1 MTGFGILERYRKTTD
16 LPKLLPVFPLQ
27 AVIVLPRA
35 TLPLNVFE
43 PRYLAMVDDILGNDR
58 IIGIIQPDTT
68 DETNQSHIGSDINLR
83 SVGCAGRLT
92 AFQETDDG
100 RMLITISGVCR
111 FEIKQEVS
119 TDNPYRLFEVDYS
132 KFSFDL
138 ETGNGEDDVNRE
150 HLLSVLKTYL
160 EVNELNAD
168 WQSID
173 RSSNEFLVNTLS
185 MISPYGPAEKQALL
199 EAPDL
204 SDRSEVLVAL
214 AEMELASR
222 DDGSDTTLQ

>member
-1 MTGFGILERYRKTTD
+1 LTGFGILERYRKTTD

-58 IIGIIQPDTT
+58 IIGIIQPSST

-100 RMLITISGVCR
+100 RLLITISGV
-111 FEIKQEVS
+111 
-119 TDNPYRLFEVDYS
+119 
-132 KFSFDL
+132 
-138 ETGNGEDDVNRE
+138 
-150 HLLSVLKTYL
+150 
-160 EVNELNAD
+160 
-168 WQSID
+168 
-173 RSSNEFLVNTLS
+173 
-185 MISPYGPAEKQALL
+185 
-199 EAPDL
+199 
-204 SDRSEVLVAL
+204 
-214 AEMELASR
+214 
-222 DDGSDTTLQ
+222 

>member
-1 MTGFGILERYRKTTD
+1 LTGFGIVERYRKPSD
-16 LPKLLPVFPLQ
+16 LPDMLPVFPLQ
-27 AVIVLPRA
+27 GVIVLPRA

-43 PRYLAMVDDILGNDR
+43 PRYLTMVDDVLGNDR
-58 IIGIIQPDTT
+58 MIGIIQPDLA
-68 DETNQSHIGSDINLR
+68 DETNQLPIRSKTDLR

-92 AFQETDDG
+92 AFQETNDG
-100 RMLITISGVCR
+100 RMLITLFGVCR
-111 FEIKQEVS
+111 FEIRSEMA
-119 TDNPYRLFEVDYS
+119 TDNPYRSFEVDYS

-138 ETGNGEDDVNRE
+138 ESGNGEDDINRDR
-150 HLLSVLKTYL
+150 LLSVLKTYL

-168 WQSID
+168 WQSIN

-199 EAPDL
+199 EAPHL
-204 SDRSEVLVAL
+204 SDRSEVLIAL